1 MLNQILFILSI
12 LALLMHPLS
21 LLAQNSFSLSLDV
34 NSAAGDQAV
43 TSATVSADEVI
54 AIQVFGKDIQNA
66 TGVSVRFEYDTAQV
80 SYERFDAGTVL
91 PNANALT
98 EQGTNPIFV
107 KIGIVSFGGQASV
120 KNGLLGTIRFRTL
133 AAFSGSAIRLVRAEL
148 VRGGQTQSVT
158 LNLQVALQLP
168 VQEEVLTPDFDG
180 DGQVGFSDFVLFG
193 GQYGSRQGD
202 GEYEAKYDLDSNGVI
217 GFSDFVIFGGSYG
230 KEVSTPNT
238 GDNSG
243 GSETNQVT
251 IPDAHLRAVIEDRL
265 GKASGAPITRNDLAT
280 LTDLKASHEN
290 IRDLT
295 GLEFATNLT
304 SLTLGDRIYS
314 VYRNSISDLTPLSGL
329 TSLTYLNLSSNKIS
343 DISAL
348 SNLTSLTELYLGFGD
363 GVGRLGKSNTVSD
376 LSPLSG
382 LTSLTKLHL
391 DNNSI
396 SDVSALSN
404 LTSLAELYLS
414 GNSISDI
421 SALSNLTSLTEL
433 YLSDNSIS
441 DVSVLTLA
449 PHVTTPDSDGSTAP
463 APNATLTEVRYLY
476 LSGNSISDVSALSSL
491 TSLQVLNLGDNAIS
505 DVSGLS
511 SLTNLQVLN
520 LFSNSISDV
529 SGLSSLTNLQVL
541 SLFSNSIS
549 DVSDLSGLTNLT
561 RLYLNNNNIS
571 DVSGLSSLTNLQVLN
586 LGFASV
592 NGGVV
597 NNNTIS
603 DLSPLSNLTSLTEL
617 HLDNNSI
624 EDVSGLSSLTNLR
637 DLYLS
642 DNSISDVSGL
652 SGLTNLEVLLI
663 FNNSISDV
671 SGLSGLTNLEKLWL
685 FSNSISDVSALSG
698 LTHLTHLYISSNSI
712 SDLAPLIANT
722 GLSSGDVVDVSGN
735 PLSATSIST
744 HIPALQSRG
753 VDVRFSASKSAV
765 EEQDIRR
772 EMMESLRGEAGEA
785 GAYISRR

>member
-1 MLNQILFILSI
+1 MLNQIPFILFVF
-12 LALLMHPLS
+12 ALLMHPLS

-66 TGVSVRFEYDTAQV
+66 TGVSVRFEYDAGQV
-80 SYERFDAGTVL
+80 TYKSFEAGTVL

-98 EQGTNPIFV
+98 EQGTNPTFV
-107 KIGIVSFGGQASV
+107 KIGIVSFGGQSTV
-120 KNGLLGTIRFRTL
+120 NSGLIGTIRFRTL
-133 AAFSGSAIRLVRAEL
+133 AGFSGSAIRLVRAEL
-148 VRGGQTQSVT
+148 ARGGQSQSVT

-168 VQEEVLTPDFDG
+168 VQEKVLTPDFDG

-230 KEVSTPNT
+230 KEVSTSGG
-238 GDNSG
+238 GDSG
-243 GSETNQVT
+243 GSDAAQVT

-304 SLTLGDRIYS
+304 TLTLGDRIYS

-348 SNLTSLTELYLGFGD
+348 SNLTNLTYLNLSSNKISDISALSNLTNLTELYLGFGD

-404 LTSLAELYLS
+404 LISLAELYLS

-421 SALSNLTSLTEL
+421 SALSGLTSLTEL

-449 PHVTTPDSDGSTAP
+449 PHVTTPTSDGSTAP
-463 APNATLTEVRYLY
+463 APNATLTELRYLY
-476 LSGNSISDVSALSSL
+476 LSSNSISDVSGLSGL
-491 TSLQVLNLGDNAIS
+491 TNLQVLNLGDNAIS

-511 SLTNLQVLN
+511 
-520 LFSNSISDV
+520 
-529 SGLSSLTNLQVL
+529 GLTNLQVL

-549 DVSDLSGLTNLT
+549 DVSGLSGLTSLT
-561 RLYLNNNNIS
+561 ELYLNNNNIS

-597 NNNTIS
+597 NNNNIS
-603 DLSPLSNLTSLTEL
+603 GISALSGLTSLTEL
-617 HLDNNSI
+617 YLDNN
-624 EDVSGLSSLTNLR
+624 N
-637 DLYLS
+637 
-642 DNSISDVSGL
+642 ISDISAL
-652 SGLTNLEVLLI
+652 SGLTNLRYLL
-663 FNNSISDV
+663 
-671 SGLSGLTNLEKLWL
+671 L
-685 FSNSISDVSALSG
+685 FDNKIMDVSALSG
-698 LTHLTHLYISSNSI
+698 LTNLENLWLGNNSIEDISALSGLTSLRHLTLFSNSI
-712 SDLAPLIANT
+712 SDLAPLVANT
-722 GLSSGDVVDVSGN
+722 GLGSGDQADVMNN
-735 PLSATSIST
+735 PLSAMSLNT
-744 HIPALQSRG
+744 HIPTLRSRG
-753 VDVRFSASKSAV
+753 VKVRFGASKPAV
-765 EEQDIRR
+765 EQERDILH
-772 EMMESLRGEAGEA
+772 EVMELLEGEEWEA
-785 GAYISRR
+785 SDYISRRQIGERKDVINPEVGREVK

>member
-1 MLNQILFILSI
+1 MLNQILFILST
-12 LALLMHPLS
+12 LAFLMHPLS

-34 NSAAGDQAV
+34 NSATGDQAV
-43 TSATVSADEVI
+43 TSVTVSADEVI

-98 EQGTNPIFV
+98 EQGTNPTFV

-120 KNGLLGTIRFRTL
+120 NNGLLGTIRFRTL
-133 AAFSGSAIRLVRAEL
+133 AGFSGSAIRLVRAEL

-168 VQEEVLTPDFDG
+168 VQEEVLTSDFDG

-265 GKASGAPITRNDLAT
+265 GKVSGAPITRNDLAT

-314 VYRNSISDLTPLSGL
+314 VYRNSISDLTPLSNLTSLTYLNLSSNKILDISALSNL

-348 SNLTSLTELYLGFGD
+348 SGLTSLTELYLGFGD
-363 GVGRLGKSNTVSD
+363 GVGRLGKSNTVSN

-463 APNATLTEVRYLY
+463 APSATLIEVRYLY

-505 DVSGLS
+505 DVSA
-511 SLTNLQVLN
+511 
-520 LFSNSISDV
+520 
-529 SGLSSLTNLQVL
+529 LSSLTNLQVL

-549 DVSDLSGLTNLT
+549 DVSGLSGLTNLT

-571 DVSGLSSLTNLQVLN
+571 NVSGLSSLTNLQVLN

-603 DLSPLSNLTSLTEL
+603 NLSPLSNLTSLTEL

-624 EDVSGLSSLTNLR
+624 EDVSALSSLTNLR
-637 DLYLS
+637 DLYLF

-685 FSNSISDVSALSG
+685 FSNSISD
-698 LTHLTHLYISSNSI
+698 
-712 SDLAPLIANT
+712 LAPLVANT
-722 GLSSGDVVDVSGN
+722 GLSSGDQVLVSNN
-735 PLSATSIST
+735 PLSAISIST

-753 VDVRFSASKSAV
+753 VDVRFSASKPAV

-772 EMMESLRGEAGEA
+772 EMMESLRGEAGEV